1 MTLLRTTMTVD
12 AVAIRL
18 TPPSKAAA
26 PIADITP
33 GSIHLQIPVGYS
45 FPVIEWN
52 REQSPTPIA
61 RPYRLPDTLLKCSH
75 IAHSGVARIWS
86 EEGHETNGK

>member
-45 FPVIEWN
+45 FPVIE
-52 REQSPTPIA
+52 
-61 RPYRLPDTLLKCSH
+61 
-75 IAHSGVARIWS
+75 
-86 EEGHETNGK
+86 